1 MRHIRQIKDKVK
13 SKLGGGSDFER
24 LSSGTTP
31 RTSTDSAKAGT
42 RPGKPTGRRDLSKRD
57 PPQNTSAVQTSSGPS
72 PDHPPKPTPVTI
84 QNAGWPDFKKS
95 ANGALRSIL
104 KIAAK
109 ASAPLPPLQSALDT
123 VVASVEIYDVSRRRS
138 TREIYHLTMF
148 VDRNIAQTRVQSAS
162 STDVF
167 AP

>member
-13 SKLGGGSDFER
+13 SKLGGGSDSER
-24 LSSGTTP
+24 RSSGSTP
-31 RTSTDSAKAGT
+31 RTSTDSAKART
-42 RPGKPTGRRDLSKRD
+42 RTGKPTGRRELSRQDL
-57 PPQNTSAVQTSSGPS
+57 PQNASTVPTLSGPS
-72 PDHPPKPTPVTI
+72 PGHPPKPTPVTI
-84 QNAGWPDFKKS
+84 QNAGWSDFKKTV
-95 ANGALRSIL
+95 NGALRSIL

-109 ASAPLPPLQSALDT
+109 ASAPLPPLQTALGT

-138 TREIYHLTMF
+138 TREIYTLMVF
-148 VDRNIAQTRVQSAS
+148 VDRNIAQTKIQSAS